1 MGAAFTPQRAD
12 GTRGQAGW
20 EGGKAGKASGVQQR
34 YKPGSPWGKN
44 HAAAP
49 IPLVMTSGFVGD
61 LAKNKFLCQV
71 GGRPLAGID
80 KEIPEEKP
88 EAAI

>member
-1 MGAAFTPQRAD
+1 MGL
-12 GTRGQAGW
+12 GQAGW
-20 EGGKAGKASGVQQR
+20 ERGKAGKVRRAAELQA
-34 YKPGSPWGKN
+34 GSPWGKN

-61 LAKNKFLCQV
+61 PAKNKFLCQV
-71 GGRPLAGID
+71 GSRPLAGID